1 MSWKPE
7 VIADA
12 SGKWC
17 ANGLSF
23 ATREEA
29 ERSASDLAMR
39 WLAVREWRAV
49 ESADPVSHEI
59 VDGRMRELPEHAE
72 RILARMREERERSAE
87 EDGPD
92 HAKAW
97 NDTSAE

>member
-17 ANGLSF
+17 PNGVAF

-29 ERSASDLAMR
+29 EASASDLAMR
-39 WLAVREWRAV
+39 WLAVRDWRAV
-49 ESADPVSHEI
+49 ESDEPVTHKI
-59 VDGRMRELPEHAE
+59 
-72 RILARMREERERSAE
+72 
-87 EDGPD
+87 EDGKLIDLRKWGP
-92 HAKAW
+92 
-97 NDTSAE
+97 SQES